1 MRIQIDFYM
10 LPRLEFAKAMEGFL
24 SYCALDRARAEIVM
38 CRAGKFGLDIDDGL
52 VSVFGT
58 SYAAGFAYAEIYA
71 ARKAEQA
78 KKPRLARPNVSC
90 DYQLPNV
97 ILHTSRR

>member
-24 SYCALDRARAEIVM
+24 SYCDMDRAHAEMVM
-38 CRAGKFGLDIDDGL
+38 CRTGRFGIDVDDDL
-52 VSVFGT
+52 EACFGT
-58 SYAAGFAYAEIYA
+58 SFAAGFAYAEIYT

-78 KKPRLARPNVSC
+78 KKPRLARPNVAC

-97 ILHTSRR
+97 ILPSSRR